1 MRFDLWH
8 WTDNICNESVV
19 SCEHWHV
26 DISMLWTMIHIE
38 TWWCTWYLMW
48 LMNIDTLHLALIAT
62 ELTYYKHWV
71 SNALHFY
78 SPFSLHAMKLMGCC
92 TFNSP
97 VSHVYMSAAYSE
109 QYIILFHITMRD
121 ILQNKVDRSSIG
133 FTLYC
138 DTVYKVIAHIH
149 ILVMINF
156 STEIIH
162 NNNILTNTIT
172 SRSTLKRNV
181 TDGSHSDRYAII
193 LTIWT

>member
-1 MRFDLWH
+1 
-8 WTDNICNESVV
+8 
-19 SCEHWHV
+19 
-26 DISMLWTMIHIE
+26 
-38 TWWCTWYLMW
+38 
-48 LMNIDTLHLALIAT
+48 
-62 ELTYYKHWV
+62 
-71 SNALHFY
+71 
-78 SPFSLHAMKLMGCC
+78 MKLMGCC
-92 TFNSP
+92 TFISL

-121 ILQNKVDRSSIG
+121 ILQNKVDRSIIG

-149 ILVMINF
+149 RLVMINF

-172 SRSTLKRNV
+172 SMSTLKRNV

-193 LTIWT
+193 LTIRT

>member
-26 DISMLWTMIHIE
+26 DISVLWTMIHIE

-62 ELTYYKHWV
+62 ELKYYKHWV

-78 SPFSLHAMKLMGCC
+78 SPFSLHAEADGLLYFYFTRFPCIHVGCIQW
-92 TFNSP
+92 TIYNII
-97 VSHVYMSAAYSE
+97 SHYNARHSTK
-109 QYIILFHITMRD
+109 Q
-121 ILQNKVDRSSIG
+121 VDRSIIG

-149 ILVMINF
+149 RLVMINF
-156 STEIIH
+156 STGIIH